1 MYESFNFYI
10 LTTTC
15 QSDDDNPNG
24 YEVVS
29 HCHFNLYFPNN

>member
-15 QSDDDNPNG
+15 LFDYDNPNG

-29 HCHFNLYFPNN
+29 HCGFNLHFPNN